1 MNDNNINKNDMNK
14 ISKILTLLLILTGII
29 TLNGCVKDKFDAPEI
44 TAPTVDFSS
53 NTTIAT
59 LNLLSDSFAA
69 LAAPNLT
76 FGIINNDLI
85 IEGTVVANDESGN
98 IYKNL
103 YIEDATGGIVIALD
117 QPGLYTSYRLG
128 QKILVKCKGLYIGN
142 YGGAPELGYLYN
154 GAIGRI
160 PAAYIKDHLFI
171 DSFPGNPPVPK
182 LMTIAGF
189 TSTERSKLI
198 RLDSVFFSASDVGQV
213 FGVSTA
219 TATNRTIMDKNGN
232 SLVIRTSNYANF
244 AGNLV
249 PSGYGSVVGI
259 LSYFSPTW
267 QFILRDAN
275 DLIGFGGVSPLFLSE
290 SFATGLGSFS
300 QYSVTG
306 TEVWAPAAY
315 SGVNYAVMTGYS
327 GTVGVYHANED
338 WLISPSFSLNG
349 YSSKTLTFQS
359 SMKYGTAGDGSLKL
373 YYSTD
378 YASGSPT
385 TGAWTE
391 ITGFTLSPGNFTLT
405 SSGNIDLSAL
415 SGTNVHIA
423 FKYVSTA
430 STASTW
436 EITNV
441 LGKGT
446 PN

>member
-14 ISKILTLLLILTGII
+14 ISKILTLLLILAGII

-44 TAPTVDFSS
+44 TAPTVDFSA
-53 NTTIAT
+53 NTTIAV
-59 LNLLSDSFAA
+59 LNHLSDSFAA

-85 IEGTVVANDESGN
+85 VEGTVVANDESGN

-117 QPGLYTSYRLG
+117 QPGLYTTYRLG

-160 PAAYIKDHLFI
+160 PAAYIKDHLFL

-189 TSTERSKLI
+189 TDVNRNSLI
-198 RLDSVFFSASDVGQV
+198 RLDSVFFNGSDVGQV

-259 LSYFSPTW
+259 LSIFNGTW

-290 SFATGLGSFS
+290 PFTATFGSFTP
-300 QYSVTG
+300 YSLTG
-306 TEVWAPAAY
+306 AQVWAITSYGAT
-315 SGVNYAVMTGYS
+315 MTGFS
-327 GTVGVYHANED
+327 GGVKYPNED
-338 WLISPSFSLNG
+338 WLISSSFDLTK
-349 YSSKTLTFQS
+349 YTDPILTFTS
-359 SMKYGTAGDGSLKL
+359 VMNYGAVGDGSLKL

-378 YASGSPT
+378 YTSGAPA
-385 TGAWTE
+385 TGTWTE
-391 ITGFTLSPGNFTLT
+391 LTGFALSAGGWAVTP
-405 SSGNIDLSAL
+405 SGNINLSAAT
-415 SGTNVHIA
+415 GTNVHIA
-423 FKYVSTA
+423 FKYTSTSSSA
-430 STASTW
+430 ATW
-436 EITNV
+436 EIINV